1 MGVFVSRLSV
11 SKNQIHF
18 LLLEGIHESAIQA
31 LNANG
36 YTNIE
41 THPGTPDSE
50 TLKKLLRRAHVV
62 GIRSRTK
69 LTGDVLAQADRLF
82 SIGCFCIGTNQ
93 VDTQAAKLRGI
104 PVFNAPYSN
113 TRSVAE
119 LVIGEIIMLFRRVQ
133 EKSMLAH
140 AGVWRKTAE
149 GAREIRGKVLG
160 VVGYGHIGSQVS
172 ILAEALGMRVR
183 YYDIID
189 KLSLGNA
196 SACGSLAELL
206 EASDLVSLHVPG
218 TPETRGMIGAEELRR
233 MKPGSC
239 LINAAR
245 GDVVDLDALAR
256 AVRDGHLFGA
266 AVDVFPTEPA
276 NGDGPL
282 ETPLLGL
289 PNVILTPHVG
299 GTTEEAQANIGS
311 EVAEKLIKYSDN
323 GSTIGAV
330 NFLEA
335 SLPAQRDA
343 TRFLH
348 IHRNV
353 PGVLAK
359 VNEVF
364 SSKGLNIAGQYL
376 RTDAEVGYM
385 VTDIDGRLDAG
396 MGIRRQLQGIDG
408 TIRVRFLY

>member
-1 MGVFVSRLSV
+1 MSRLSV
-11 SKNQIHF
+11 SKSKIHI
-18 LLLEGIHESAIQA
+18 LLLEGIHESAVRA

-36 YTNIE
+36 YANIE
-41 THPGTPDSE
+41 RHAGALDPD
-50 TLKKLLRRAHVV
+50 TLKESLRRAHVV

-69 LTGDVLAQADRLF
+69 LTGEILAKADRLF

-119 LVIGEIIMLFRRVQ
+119 LVIGEIIMLFRRVH
-133 EKSMLAH
+133 EKSTLAH

-149 GAREIRGKVLG
+149 GAREIRGKILG

-172 ILAEALGMRVR
+172 ILAEAMGMQVR
-183 YYDIID
+183 YFDIVD

-196 SACGSLAELL
+196 TACGSLEELL
-206 EASDLVSLHVPG
+206 EVSDAVSLHVPG
-218 TPETRGMIGAEELRR
+218 TPETRDMIGASELGR

-245 GDVVDLDALAR
+245 GDVVDLEALAQSIKE
-256 AVRDGHLFGA
+256 GHVFGA
-266 AVDVFPTEPA
+266 AVDVYPTEPA
-276 NGDGPL
+276 TGDDPL

-299 GTTEEAQANIGS
+299 GTTEEAQANIGA

-335 SLPAQRDA
+335 SLPPQREA

-385 VTDIDGRLDAG
+385 VTDIDGRLEAG
-396 MGIRRQLQGIDG
+396 MGIRRELQAIEG

>member
-1 MGVFVSRLSV
+1 MLVSRLSV
-11 SKNQIHF
+11 SKSKIHIV
-18 LLLEGIHESAIQA
+18 LLEGVHENAVRA

-41 THPGTPDSE
+41 THAGAPDPE

-69 LTGDVLAQADRLF
+69 LTGDLLARADRLF
-82 SIGCFCIGTNQ
+82 CVGCFCIGTNQ

-119 LVIGEIIMLFRRVQ
+119 LVIGEIIMLFRRVH

-172 ILAEALGMRVR
+172 ILAEALGMGVR
-183 YYDIID
+183 YFDIVD

-196 SACGSLAELL
+196 TACGSLEELL
-206 EASDLVSLHVPG
+206 EASDVVSLHVPS
-218 TPETRGMIGAEELRR
+218 TPETRNMIGADELWR

-245 GDVVDLDALAR
+245 GDVVDIDALAG
-256 AVRDGHLFGA
+256 AIRDGHLFGA

-276 NGDGPL
+276 TGEDPL

-335 SLPAQRDA
+335 SLPTQRDA

-364 SSKGLNIAGQYL
+364 SSKNLNIAGQYL
-376 RTDAEVGYM
+376 RTDAEIGYM
-385 VTDIDGRLDAG
+385 VTDIDGRLEAG
-396 MGIRRQLQGIDG
+396 MGIRRELQAIDG

>member
-1 MGVFVSRLSV
+1 MFLSRLSV
-11 SKNQIHF
+11 SKSKIHV
-18 LLLEGIHESAIQA
+18 LLLEGVHESAIQA
-31 LNANG
+31 LGANG
-36 YTNIE
+36 YSSIE
-41 THPGTPDSE
+41 THAGTPDPE

-69 LTGDVLAQADRLF
+69 LTGDILAKADRLF

-183 YYDIID
+183 YFDIAD

-196 SACGSLAELL
+196 QACGSLAELL
-206 EASDLVSLHVPG
+206 EVSDVVSLHVPG
-218 TPETRGMIGAEELRR
+218 TPETRDMIGAGELRR
-233 MKPGSC
+233 MRPGSC

-245 GDVVDLDALAR
+245 GDVADLDALAR
-256 AVRDGHLFGA
+256 ALTDGHLFGA
-266 AVDVFPTEPA
+266 AVDVFPAEPA
-276 NGDGPL
+276 TGEDPL

-364 SSKGLNIAGQYL
+364 SSKNLNIAGQYL

-385 VTDIDGRLDAG
+385 VTDIDGLLDAG
-396 MGIRRQLQGIDG
+396 MGIRRELLAIEG

>member
-1 MGVFVSRLSV
+1 MRVSRLSV
-11 SKNQIHF
+11 SKSKIHI
-18 LLLEGIHESAIQA
+18 LLLENIHESAVQA
-31 LNANG
+31 LSAHG

-41 THPGTPDSE
+41 RHAGTPDPE
-50 TLKKLLRRAHVV
+50 TLKTLLRRAHVI

-69 LTGDVLAQADRLF
+69 LTGDILAEADRLF

-119 LVIGEIIMLFRRVQ
+119 LVIGEIIMLFRRVH
-133 EKSMLAH
+133 EKSALAH
-140 AGVWRKTAE
+140 TGVWRKTAE
-149 GAREIRGKVLG
+149 GAREIRGKMLG

-172 ILAEALGMRVR
+172 ILAEAMGMKVR
-183 YYDIID
+183 YFDIVD

-196 SACGSLAELL
+196 TACGSLAELL
-206 EASDLVSLHVPG
+206 EAADVVSLHVPS
-218 TPETRGMIGAEELRR
+218 TPETRNMIGTAELGR
-233 MKPGSC
+233 MRPGGC

-245 GDVVDLDALAR
+245 GDVVDLDALAE
-256 AVRDGHLFGA
+256 AINNGHVFGA

-276 NGDGPL
+276 SIEDPL

-323 GSTIGAV
+323 GSTVGAV

-335 SLPAQRDA
+335 SLPVQRNA

-348 IHRNV
+348 IHHNV
-353 PGVLAK
+353 PGVLAR

-364 SSKGLNIAGQYL
+364 STKGLNIAGQYL

-385 VTDIDGRLDAG
+385 VTDIDGHLEAG
-396 MGIRRQLQGIDG
+396 MGIRRELQAVDG